1 MKILSADRETPIITT
16 RYTVETESGDIII
29 YTEYQEADRLKVID
43 WEAEYES
50 TTNLEP
56 ITDEMIE
63 EIQNLI
69 DKEIDND
76 RIDFDY

>member
-29 YTEYQEADRLKVID
+29 YTEYQEAGRLKVID
-43 WEAEYES
+43 WEAEYEDPA
-50 TTNLEP
+50 NLEP
-56 ITDEMIE
+56 ITEEMIE
-63 EIQNLI
+63 EIQELI
-69 DKEIDND
+69 DEEIDND

>member
-29 YTEYQEADRLKVID
+29 YTEYQEAGRLKVID
-43 WEAEYES
+43 WEAEYE
-50 TTNLEP
+50 TTTTLEP
-56 ITDEMIE
+56 ITEEMIE
-63 EIQNLI
+63 EIQKLI
-69 DKEIDND
+69 DEEIDND